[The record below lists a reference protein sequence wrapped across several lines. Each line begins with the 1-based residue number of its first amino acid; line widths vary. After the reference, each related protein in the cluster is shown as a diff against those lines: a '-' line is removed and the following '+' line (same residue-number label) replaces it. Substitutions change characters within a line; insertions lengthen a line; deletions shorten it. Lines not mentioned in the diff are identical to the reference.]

1 MNKLIDFYKEEMGS
15 DSGGSKDD
23 DMSSLSGGSSESDGK
38 LSSAKSSIESLADL
52 GGGGSS

>member
-52 GGGGSS
+52 GGEGSS